1 MSRTPKPIR
10 IEGDVAYVPLTK
22 GYEAL
27 IDSEDV
33 HIVDRLSWRAMVRGG
48 IVYAI
53 AADGQKTVY
62 MHRVI
67 MGADRGVF
75 VDHADHDGLN
85 NRRANMRLATPS
97 QNCFNRR
104 MRSNNTS
111 GFKGVHWSKKA
122 QKWCAR
128 IVGSGTDRFCGYHD
142 TPEAAHAAYC
152 KASAELHGEFG
163 HTG

>member
-75 VDHADHDGLN
+75 VDHA
-85 NRRANMRLATPS
+85 
-97 QNCFNRR
+97 
-104 MRSNNTS
+104 
-111 GFKGVHWSKKA
+111 
-122 QKWCAR
+122 
-128 IVGSGTDRFCGYHD
+128 
-142 TPEAAHAAYC
+142 AYC